1 VLVDNASSYDVPGA
15 EEIELG
21 GQKALKM
28 SHLTILFLPATVTSH
43 VQPLDQGIIRSFKG
57 RARKILMRWRLAL
70 YEQALRPGN
79 NINVKGCKPTERDMV
94 LWISSAWQ
102 EVPNTVIGNCWKH
115 AVILPA
121 TWAAA
126 LNGTDQ
132 TDAQRFEAAEVEDMA
147 LLVGQ
152 LQAADATD
160 SPAAAKAAADAALP
174 AEGVTLA
181 DAEDPDGGEPTE
193 GEVSMLDVLLDVVS
207 ELAEKDA
214 EVLEDQAEEPEYLP
228 VTVAEGLAAFSMVIT
243 FMTDYP
249 DVYSAD
255 EVAMLQKLQAKAQQ
269 LQAARRRRQSNNWG
283 IPQAS
288 SSSSRC

>member
-228 VTVAEGLAAFSMVIT
+228 VTVAEGQAAFSTAIT
-243 FMTDYP
+243 FMTDYTSNAT
-249 DVYSAD
+249 SAVPGD
-255 EVAMLQKLQAKAQQ
+255 L
-269 LQAARRRRQSNNWG
+269 
-283 IPQAS
+283 
-288 SSSSRC
+288 